1 MVTAV
6 EGGVMLDVRV
16 IPRAGRSGLDGTRN
30 GALLVRLSAPPV
42 DGAANAELIA
52 LLATLLDLP
61 RRSLTIAAG
70 QTGRMKRVRIA
81 GASPD
86 FVHARI
92 ASGLPD

>member
-1 MVTAV
+1 MTAV
-6 EGGVMLDVRV
+6 DGGVMLDVRV

-42 DGAANAELIA
+42 DGAANAELIE
-52 LLATLLDLP
+52 LLAKLLDVP
-61 RRSLTIAAG
+61 RRSLPIAAG
-70 QTGRMKRVRIA
+70 QTARVKRVRIA
-81 GASPD
+81 GASSD